1 MVKKLLLILLVV
13 AADQG
18 WKHMDRGEASTRV
31 AVHQDVI
38 MYSLTTCGYCKARGR
53 ELEAAGI
60 PFHEYYIDKDRQRRD
75 ELQAKLQQAGYP
87 PQGYGTPIMD
97 VHGWVLPN
105 NPSLEIIRDH
115 MGKES

>member
-1 MVKKLLLILLVV
+1 MFKKLLLILLVV
-13 AADQG
+13 AVYQG
-18 WKHMDRGEASTRV
+18 WKQAGSGSENARV
-31 AVHQDVI
+31 AVHQAVI

-60 PFHEYYIDKDRQRRD
+60 PFREYYIDKDRERRD

-87 PQGYGTPIMD
+87 PRGYGTPIMD

-105 NPSLEIIRDH
+105 NPSLERIRDY